1 MTETRKALLLV
12 AHGSRRESS
21 NEEVRTLTRAL
32 AEAAGEFDLVD
43 CAFLEL
49 SGPDI
54 VTGAEDLIRRG
65 ATELTVM
72 PYFLVA
78 GRHVVTDVP
87 AEVERIRR
95 QNPGV
100 PVRITDHLGI
110 SDTMI
115 TAIMERISSKDSK

>member
-1 MTETRKALLLV
+1 MAETRKALLLA

-21 NEEVRTLTRAL
+21 NEEVRALTRAL
-32 AEAAGEFDLVD
+32 AQAAGEFDLVD

-49 SGPDI
+49 AGPDI
-54 VTGAEDLIRRG
+54 VTGAQDLIRRG

-87 AEVERIRR
+87 GEVERIRR
-95 QNPGV
+95 QNPGI
-100 PVRITDHLGI
+100 PVRITAHLGI
-110 SDTMI
+110 STTMI
-115 TAIMERISSKDSK
+115 NAILERISEENSS

>member
-1 MTETRKALLLV
+1 MAETGKALLLA

-21 NEEVRTLTRAL
+21 NEEVRALTRVL
-32 AEAAGEFDLVD
+32 AKAAGEYDLVD

-49 SGPDI
+49 AEPDI
-54 VTGAEDLIRRG
+54 ITGALDLIRRG
-65 ATELTVM
+65 ATELTIM

-87 AEVERIRR
+87 EEVERIRQ

-100 PVRITDHLGI
+100 PIRMTGHLGI
-110 SDTMI
+110 STTMI
-115 TAIMERISSKDSK
+115 NAILERISGEAPE